1 MARTTIADKKE
12 IKEGLQFVASGFLI
26 KLEEIISGA
35 VDNKEVKQEVK
46 QAVKQEPIVSSTGEL
61 FIDDTGKI
69 SKSIFCPPSVKVRKA
84 FVSPLASKDDNEV
97 SRPPINDVYSR
108 NRDLSNRNYGFVAPS
123 VQHKTKIE
131 ESEEPKRPPA
141 KKTKASIFNDE
152 DDSD

>member
-46 QAVKQEPIVSSTGEL
+46 QEPIVSSTGEL
-61 FIDDTGKI
+61 FIDGTGKI
-69 SKSIFCPPSVKVRKA
+69 IKSISCPLPVKVRKA
-84 FVSPLASKDDNEV
+84 FVSPLASKDSNEV

-141 KKTKASIFNDE
+141 KKTKASIFNDD